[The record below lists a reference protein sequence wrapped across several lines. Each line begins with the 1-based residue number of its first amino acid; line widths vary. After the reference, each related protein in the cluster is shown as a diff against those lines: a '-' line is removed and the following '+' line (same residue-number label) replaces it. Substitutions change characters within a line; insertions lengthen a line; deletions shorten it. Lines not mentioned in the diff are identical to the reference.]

1 MNKQQQSW
9 PFSTPTGMED
19 KAEIAYSVELVN
31 VSYLICQLVSLTIKK
46 IKEVWTKQ
54 QLLYFD
60 YEVCYEIKSSS
71 EPIIHV
77 ATSKYFYSI
86 LFCIYSL
93 KPFSIG
99 IKQN

>member
-1 MNKQQQSW
+1 
-9 PFSTPTGMED
+9 MEY

-46 IKEVWTKQ
+46 LKRFTKQ
-54 QLLYFD
+54 QLLYID

-71 EPIIHV
+71 EFIIHV